1 METINSSNSFII
13 DITSQEFWFLAKI
26 MGPGILYGIENP
38 TEKLSDIEQA
48 TNDAI
53 ALDSLQKAGALK
65 IENGNQ
71 IILDKVLGAL
81 FFCCINAD
89 HVLIIN
95 NHDSNEPLLIYFK
108 PQWQVALER
117 MSGHYLLTAIKNRNK
132 LFEYIIDKYSV
143 KLLESKDHASF
154 MIKEDVLEVANYFY
168 QNGNIKKAVDILN
181 NNRFPKELKTEQF
194 LEAFNSPDVWI
205 KFQMIYDLN
214 DKDNCRNRRFELF
227 QFSEMLYWVSHLI
240 VSNETYSLMTYQAV
254 TPEDANDSFNQII
267 P

>member
-1 METINSSNSFII
+1 MEATRKNICGNPGNK
-13 DITSQEFWFLAKI
+13 ITRVSIPESIKLYPLEQNGQVYGA
-26 MGPGILYGIENP
+26 ILVG
-38 TEKLSDIEQA
+38 
-48 TNDAI
+48 
-53 ALDSLQKAGALK
+53 
-65 IENGNQ
+65 
-71 IILDKVLGAL
+71 
-81 FFCCINAD
+81 D
-89 HVLIIN
+89 H
-95 NHDSNEPLLIYFK
+95 
-108 PQWQVALER
+108 
-117 MSGHYLLTAIKNRNK
+117 
-132 LFEYIIDKYSV
+132 
-143 KLLESKDHASF
+143 
-154 MIKEDVLEVANYFY
+154 YFY